1 VPSAGVLAGLVV
13 ALLEVALLAAAVAAA
28 APAAA
33 IDDPTRPDARVTHG
47 PSCRPGGLVV
57 EVQAGTTPYSVRL
70 ATTRQPAGEAE
81 ALLAAGEFTVLRS
94 GEVAWGET
102 IDGRLEYAAQDG
114 SGLTYVDELE
124 DYSFTR
130 PTQED
135 CAAVTAPASPEPG
148 APGSPS
154 SAPVPTPTAGADGG
168 DAASAP
174 PAPDR
179 SGGPTATPTADQ
191 RPGPAAPSTGD
202 DTGRD
207 PTRATSTASASR
219 VPAGST
225 VTLRARGFL
234 PGERVTI
241 LMHAGGA
248 VIGSAVAGD
257 DGTVEAEVQ
266 IPSGTALG
274 PARLDLVGD
283 SSATV
288 TNLEL
293 QVAAEEAAMSPRGTV
308 PLGSLVAAAVALVAS
323 VAGLVS
329 VAGRQ
334 RAVDRFARQRRTA

>member
-1 VPSAGVLAGLVV
+1 VLAGLLV
-13 ALLEVALLAAAVAAA
+13 AVSQVALLAAAVATA

-81 ALLAAGEFTVLRS
+81 ALLAPGEFTVLRS
-94 GEVAWGET
+94 GDVAWGET

-135 CAAVTAPASPEPG
+135 CAAVTAPASSAPA
-148 APGSPS
+148 APGSAS
-154 SAPVPTPTAGADGG
+154 SAPVATPAAGADGG
-168 DAASAP
+168 DAASTP
-174 PAPDR
+174 PSR
-179 SGGPTATPTADQ
+179 SGGPTTGTPVANQ
-191 RPGPAAPSTGD
+191 QPGTAAPSAGD
-202 DTGRD
+202 GTSGE
-207 PTRATSTASASR
+207 PSRATSTASVSR
-219 VPAGST
+219 VAAGSV
-225 VTLRARGFL
+225 VTLRGTGFL

-293 QVAAEEAAMSPRGTV
+293 QVAAAEAAVSPRGNV
-308 PLGSLVAAAVALVAS
+308 PLGSLVAAAVALVGS
-323 VAGLVS
+323 VGALVS

-334 RAVDRFARQRRTA
+334 RSFRNGAFPSRP